1 MFASC
6 QFIAIWMTVAM
17 LLAQA
22 VSPALAGGCGCQH
35 AVAACSGGAD
45 CCCAEKASP
54 VSEASCP
61 HCNPA
66 EARGENAEG
75 VSSHSWCDCGHFSPQ
90 HPAKQKLPE
99 TSESGLK
106 HLLGLMAAIEDGLT
120 SAVVTPAAPIPQVV
134 SSSEELTPH
143 FRQIVLCVW
152 LT

>member
-1 MFASC
+1 
-6 QFIAIWMTVAM
+6 MTVAM

-22 VSPALAGGCGCQH
+22 VSPALAWGCGCEQS
-35 AVAACSGGAD
+35 VSACSGGAD

-54 VSEASCP
+54 VAESRCP

-66 EARGENAEG
+66 ETTRENADG
-75 VSSHSWCDCGHFSPQ
+75 VRSHSLCNCGHFSPQ
-90 HPAKQKLPE
+90 HPAEQKLPD
-99 TSESGLK
+99 TSETGLK
-106 HLLGLMAAIEDGLT
+106 HLLGLMAAIENGLT

-134 SSSEELTPH
+134 SSSEKLTPH